1 MALQC
6 RLFSQA
12 LPVIYVKKE
21 SDKLIFFK
29 KGIKSDSIVKHKSD
43 VFYLVVPDS
52 LKKNI
57 SLLTENAQLVPT
69 KNDSL
74 FLLRYLYG
82 VKYEGLYLK
91 EEKEDF
97 KFHSLINGASAYEKN
112 MVLIQVV
119 NKKDDEVLIENR
131 FIYVK

>member
-6 RLFSQA
+6 RLFTQT
-12 LPVIYVKKE
+12 LPVIHVKKE
-21 SDKLIFFK
+21 SDKVIFFK
-29 KGIKSDSIVKHKSD
+29 KGIKSDSIVKGRSD
-43 VFYLVVPDS
+43 LFYLVVSDS

-57 SLLTENAQLVPT
+57 SLLIENGQLVQT

-82 VKYEGLYLK
+82 VKYEALYLK
-91 EEKEDF
+91 EEKEAF
-97 KFHSLINGASAYEKN
+97 KFNSLINGASAYEKN
-112 MVLIQVV
+112 RVLIQVV

-131 FIYVK
+131 FIYVR